1 MDINPYDTRQRILQ
15 AQDQVQVQRE
25 VAPDAELAGCPGCP
39 YFWTCPV
46 PHRGEEVRPPREI
59 HLEDVTEEIGE
70 RRPFRPH
77 DESDIGWTDVWI
89 EEDDGAA
96 DTAAR
101 PGGDDPK
108 VTSEDEPSD
117 AEQSSGGSSPT
128 SAGPPDSPDS
138 ANSPNSANSANSSD
152 HDPTSRRRWWQ
163 RRSRRG

>member
-89 EEDDGAA
+89 EDDEDGAA
-96 DTAAR
+96 HPTEDAPTTSSENEKADVEGAHDESAAESADSGNSADSADTADTA
-101 PGGDDPK
+101 DA
-108 VTSEDEPSD
+108 PS
-117 AEQSSGGSSPT
+117 A
-128 SAGPPDSPDS
+128 PD
-138 ANSPNSANSANSSD
+138 
-152 HDPTSRRRWWQ
+152 HGPTSRRRWWQ

>member
-77 DESDIGWTDVWI
+77 DESDIGWTDVWV
-89 EEDDGAA
+89 EDEDSDG
-96 DTAAR
+96 TAHPMHDGPIA
-101 PGGDDPK
+101 P
-108 VTSEDEPSD
+108 SEDADDEPT
-117 AEQSSGGSSPT
+117 P
-128 SAGPPDSPDS
+128 
-138 ANSPNSANSANSSD
+138 
-152 HDPTSRRRWWQ
+152 RRRWWQ
-163 RRSRRG
+163 RRPRRG